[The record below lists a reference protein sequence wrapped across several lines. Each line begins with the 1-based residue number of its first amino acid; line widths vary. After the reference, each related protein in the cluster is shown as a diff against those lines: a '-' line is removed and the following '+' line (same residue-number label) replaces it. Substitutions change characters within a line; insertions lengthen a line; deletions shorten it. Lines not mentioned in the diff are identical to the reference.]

1 MSESQ
6 GWFQGTLIMDVWN
19 ILLFAAAAFVAV
31 ATLVRMMRTRQKD
44 LIKQFRK
51 EFDREQ
57 QSIAERISDK
67 RRKER
72 EERRA
77 QMFDDLV
84 QKRDVA

>member
-1 MSESQ
+1 
-6 GWFQGTLIMDVWN
+6 MDVWN